1 MTQEE
6 WRWEP
11 DRQPEATTP
20 AAEPSAPAE
29 TPPPAAPVP
38 PVAPA
43 PPPVPKP
50 VPYPAYGYTYAP
62 PPQPYTPPIAP
73 PVIPDYAE
81 ETDTTRPLWQA
92 VINPLLP
99 AEWQQARAHKRQ
111 LSGWCLGLA
120 VLLSGYLGV
129 VALYYGPV
137 FVLVHLVF
145 LSVAWLGYYV
155 RLLQHNAREQEALT
169 AYSMLEAAGREVT
182 VYCDRIEAV
191 GLRDTVV
198 VPFAGAVM
206 RESQG
211 VLTVENHGAMVA
223 VRSADLTATEA
234 TALTVLLSARIAD
247 RRGKKGFFSY
257 RPAVE
262 QRRPAPL
269 CRPEKPLFVTRFTHS
284 VGQVTRRRIADC
296 LKDYCFIWMP
306 LVATIALMLTEC
318 WATEEYFLLCYG
330 VTLLSVIVI
339 GLLVQTVA
347 VTWDAKKTAPAD
359 TVTELRFYRDRL
371 VLTQGTERQS
381 LPRDMVKLYLSK
393 DALVVYTST
402 AKRELAL
409 RLADDAAA
417 LRAFLQG

>member
-20 AAEPSAPAE
+20 AAEPAAPAE
-29 TPPPAAPVP
+29 PSAPAAPVP

-43 PPPVPKP
+43 PPPIPRP

-62 PPQPYTPPIAP
+62 PPQPFVPPYQP
-73 PVIPDYAE
+73 PAIPDYAE
-81 ETDTTRPLWQA
+81 ETDTTLPLWQA

-99 AEWQQARAHKRQ
+99 AEWRQTRAHKRP

-120 VLLSGYLGV
+120 VLLSAYLGAA
-129 VALYYGPV
+129 ALYYGAV
-137 FVLVHLVF
+137 FILVHLVF
-145 LSVAWLGYYV
+145 LSVAWLGYYL
-155 RLLQHNAREQEALT
+155 RLLQRNAREQEALT

-211 VLTVENHGAMVA
+211 VLTVANHGAVVA
-223 VRSADLTATEA
+223 VRSADLTATEV
-234 TALTVLLSARIAD
+234 TALMALLSARIAD

-269 CRPEKPLFVTRFTHS
+269 CRPEEPLFVTRFTRS

-306 LVATIALMLTEC
+306 LVAAIALMLTEC

-330 VTLLSVIVI
+330 VTLLSVIII
-339 GLLVQTVA
+339 GLLVQVVA

-359 TVTELRFYRDRL
+359 TVTALRFYRDRL
-371 VLTQGTERQS
+371 VLTTGTEEQRY
-381 LPRDMVKLYLSK
+381 PRDMIKLYLSEN
-393 DALVVYTST
+393 ALVVYTPT
-402 AKRELAL
+402 TKRELAL
-409 RLADDAAA
+409 KSAADPAA
-417 LRAFLQG
+417 LREFLRG